1 MEPLHAPHIAE
12 TLIGRFGSLA
22 AVLAADPVV
31 RDRATPDHP
40 LAMAHLQTVREA
52 ILHALRT
59 EIEDTPLLTSM
70 KATVDYLRLL
80 IAQELAEQFRV
91 LFLDTRGRLIREE
104 MISRGSVHEAPV
116 YPREIMRRA
125 LELGSTILIL
135 VHNHPSGDPA
145 PSQQDL
151 RITQRLITAG
161 HELGI
166 VIHDHIIVTRC
177 GWASLRA
184 LGAIQ

>member
-1 MEPLHAPHIAE
+1 MEPLLAAHIAE
-12 TLIGRFGSLA
+12 TLIDRFGSLA
-22 AVLAADPVV
+22 AVLAADPEV
-31 RDRATPDHP
+31 RTRSVPSHP
-40 LAMAHLQTVREA
+40 RAMAHLQAVYDAMR
-52 ILHALRT
+52 HALRT
-59 EIEDTPLLTSM
+59 QMEDAPLLTSM

-80 IAQELAEQFRV
+80 IAHELTEQFRV
-91 LFLDTRGRLIREE
+91 LFLDTQGRLIREE
-104 MISRGSVHEAPV
+104 MISHGSVHEAPV

-125 LELGSTILIL
+125 LELGATILIL

-151 RITQRLITAG
+151 RITRRLINAG
-161 HELGI
+161 HELDI
-166 VIHDHIIVTRC
+166 AIHDHIIVTRC

>member
-1 MEPLHAPHIAE
+1 
-12 TLIGRFGSLA
+12 
-22 AVLAADPVV
+22 
-31 RDRATPDHP
+31 
-40 LAMAHLQTVREA
+40 MAHLQTMHDAV
-52 ILHALRT
+52 LHALRT
-59 EIEDTPLLTSM
+59 EMETAPLLTSM

-91 LFLDTRGRLIREE
+91 LFLDTQGRLIREE
-104 MISRGSVHEAPV
+104 MISRGSVQEAPV

-125 LELGSTILIL
+125 LELGATILIL

-151 RITQRLITAG
+151 RITQRLINAG

>member
-1 MEPLHAPHIAE
+1 
-12 TLIGRFGSLA
+12 
-22 AVLAADPVV
+22 
-31 RDRATPDHP
+31 
-40 LAMAHLQTVREA
+40 MAHLQTMHDAV
-52 ILHALRT
+52 LHTLRIKMET
-59 EIEDTPLLTSM
+59 APLLTSM

-104 MISRGSVHEAPV
+104 MISRGSVQEAPV

-125 LELGSTILIL
+125 LELGATILIL

-151 RITQRLITAG
+151 RVTQRLINAG